1 MDASLFPSLD
11 PDLVGMVTA
20 LPDLGDS
27 LDDLAGAREFV
38 EALAGPASEVDTTG
52 LEVRDVDLDGF
63 GNPASVRFY
72 LPTGAETPL
81 PGLLFIHGGGFV
93 LGSVDLEHQ
102 VCVDLARVLGVVV
115 ASVDYRLAPEH
126 PYPAGL
132 EDCYAALQ
140 LLAGLPEVDPARV
153 AVHGQSAGGCLSA
166 AVALLARD
174 RGGPA
179 LCFQSLDVPV
189 TDDRLETP
197 SMRSAGPWPMWSPQ
211 QAAASWRLYLDGQAA
226 DQYAAPAR
234 AEDLSGLPPA
244 YVVTC
249 ELDPLRDEGIAYATR
264 LMTAGVP
271 VELHC
276 WPGTFHGVQIVPE
289 AEVVKRMEAE
299 RRAVLARALGVAGR
313 TGGGVPGH
321 QGTVPL
327 LHRDL
332 GAEA

>member
-1 MDASLFPSLD
+1 MDPSLFPNLD
-11 PDLVGMVTA
+11 PELVGVVTA

-27 LDDLAGAREFV
+27 LEDLPGAREFV
-38 EALAGPASEVDTTG
+38 EALAGPASDVDTTG
-52 LEVRDVDLDGF
+52 LEVRDVDLGGF
-63 GNPASVRFY
+63 GSTASVRVY
-72 LPTGAETPL
+72 QPSDADAPL

-102 VCVDLARVLGVVV
+102 VCVDLARTLGVVV

-140 LLAGLPEVDPARV
+140 LLAGLPEVDPQRV
-153 AVHGQSAGGCLSA
+153 AVHGQSAGGCLAA

-189 TDDRLETP
+189 IDDRLETA
-197 SMRSAGPWPMWSPQ
+197 SMRSPGPWPMWSPR
-211 QAAASWRLYLDGQAA
+211 QAATSWQLYLDGQPA
-226 DQYAAPAR
+226 DQYAAPGR
-234 AEDLSGLPPA
+234 ADDLSGLPPA

-264 LMTAGVP
+264 LMAAGVR

-276 WPGTFHGVQIVPE
+276 WPGTFHGVQIVPD
-289 AEVVKRMEAE
+289 AAIVRRMDAE
-299 RRAVLARALGVAGR
+299 RHAVLARALGVSA
-313 TGGGVPGH
+313 
-321 QGTVPL
+321 
-327 LHRDL
+327 
-332 GAEA
+332 